1 MRDIRHGEHLW
12 FEWAGDGYFSNGSS
26 ELVYCT
32 IGHVDMDNEVVRRAL
47 ASVLQRDGI
56 VDSLGDGFK
65 YIENKSAQ
73 AGWAGML
80 PDENEYS
87 YCDESG
93 ETEYGDFVEKIE
105 QFTWIEF

>member
-12 FEWAGDGYFSNGSS
+12 FQWSGEGYYSDSDS
-26 ELVYCT
+26 DLIYCT
-32 IGHVDMDNEVVRRAL
+32 IGHVDMDNEVVQRAL

-65 YIENKSAQ
+65 FLEDRPIQ
-73 AGWAGML
+73 AGWAGFL
-80 PDENEYS
+80 PGEKDYI

-93 ETEYGDFVEKIE
+93 ETEYGDIAENPE
-105 QFTWIEF
+105 EFTWIEF